1 MKCYPSWFFTMLLFA
16 ITRSVSIGGGV
27 VSDLDDVSLRTALAG
42 GGTVT
47 FSSSG
52 TVVLTNTLV
61 IATDTVVDGAGQTVA
76 ISGNNAFRVFHVNP
90 GVSFTLLNVS
100 VIQGRT
106 TEGGGV
112 FNEGG
117 SVVASNCVFASNMA
131 IGFPGTNGTTVA
143 SSGMPGSGGAIYNT
157 GSLIVLDSTFSTNR
171 AIGGDGGVV
180 WQSTAFTRFGDGGE
194 GRGAAIYAS
203 GFVGLTNCTFTAND
217 TVGGNGGLSMDPF
230 TSGAGNGAEAAGGA
244 IHASGTLNASN
255 STFSSNACKGGDAGQ
270 GAGTG
275 GGPARASGGALFCIS
290 NNATLVD
297 CAFNANKVVGGYN
310 RNTRAMPYRG
320 VASGGAICSIT
331 STVMIASCTVSSNNL
346 SGAPVFGGGV
356 YQQAGMMTMSGS
368 SIAGNS
374 AAADEVSNYYNFPG
388 PPAWGGGFYSAGEA
402 LITDSIIATNQLQ
415 GGPATLHGPV
425 AGVEAGPA
433 YGAGLCSVGGAT
445 LYRCTLA
452 GNVAIGGAS
461 HGEHFAMQAGDAK
474 GAGAYFATNAAALI
488 NCTIAGNSAR
498 AGSHGLEGYGSAG
511 NALGGGLFSSQSTAS
526 LTNCT
531 LAENETVAGRGWN
544 GVAYGG
550 NVAVQ
555 TGTIQVLNTIL
566 SAGVSSNAYGT
577 ITDLGHNIS
586 SDTSCAFSAPGSVNN
601 SNPMLLPLANN
612 GGLTPTMAL
621 LPDSPAIDSATAVT
635 GVDVDQRGVTRPY
648 GALPDIGAYEWNATS
663 FYTDFSLSIVRSNGN
678 WTLPIVGP
686 PMMTVRVQVSTNLT
700 TWSDISTNSTGTK
713 GTFTVEAPQ
722 TPGSA
727 AFYRTVAP

>member
-1 MKCYPSWFFTMLLFA
+1 MKHLLLNLLFGLA
-16 ITRSVSIGGGV
+16 FTSTASLSIAGGV

-52 TVVLTNTLV
+52 TVVLTNTMV

-76 ISGNNAFRVFHVNP
+76 ISGNNAFRVFEVSP
-90 GVSFTLLNVS
+90 GVNFTLLNIS

-106 TEGGGV
+106 NEGAAV
-112 FNEGG
+112 FNDGG
-117 SVVASNCVFASNMA
+117 NVVASNCVFAGNMA
-131 IGFPGTNGTTVA
+131 IGAPGTNGINVA
-143 SSGMPGSGGAIYNT
+143 SSGMPGSGGAIYSA
-157 GSLIVLDSTFSTNR
+157 GSLIVIDSAFSTNR

-180 WQSTAFTRFGDGGE
+180 WQAYAFTQFGHGGE

-203 GFVGLTNCTFTAND
+203 GIVGLTNCTFTAND
-217 TVGGNGGLSMDPF
+217 TTGGDGGASIDASV
-230 TSGAGNGAEAAGGA
+230 SGAGNGAEAAGGA
-244 IHASGTLNASN
+244 VYASGTLNASK
-255 STFSSNACKGGDAGQ
+255 STFSSNACTGGDAGQ
-270 GAGTG
+270 GTGTG

-310 RNTRAMPYRG
+310 RNSRAMPYRG
-320 VASGGAICSIT
+320 AASGGAICSIT
-331 STVMIASCTVSSNNL
+331 STVMIASCTVRSNNL

-356 YQQAGMMTMSGS
+356 YQQAGTMTISGS
-368 SIAGNS
+368 SITGNA

-402 LITDSIIATNQLQ
+402 LITDSIIATNQLE
-415 GGPATLHGPV
+415 GGPAIMHVGEAT
-425 AGVEAGPA
+425 AGPA
-433 YGAGLCSVGGAT
+433 YGAGFCSVGGAT

-461 HGEHFAMQAGDAK
+461 HGEFAMQAGDAK

-488 NCTIAGNSAR
+488 NCTIAGNSAQ
-498 AGSHGLEGYGSAG
+498 AGSRGLEDFGSAG
-511 NALGGGLFSSQSTAS
+511 SAFGGGLFTDRATTS

-550 NVAVQ
+550 NAAVQ

-586 SDTSCAFSAPGSVNN
+586 SDTSCSFSAPGSVNN

-612 GGLTPTMAL
+612 GGFTPTMAL

-648 GALPDIGAYEWNATS
+648 GTAPDIGAYEWNATS
-663 FYTDFSLSIVRSNGN
+663 FYTEFSLSIVRSNGN

-700 TWSDISTNSTGTK
+700 TWSDISTNSTGAK